1 MGGESDDP
9 TVVSTIVVSA
19 EDVVSAVEATTRGGR
34 ETVLRVTP
42 PFSGRMRARI
52 HVPVDG
58 EYDGQPAPIHV
69 QPTALL
75 ADDAP
80 PFPTPAATEDELR
93 AASNETY
100 SRDRHHDYHAERVA
114 EWRDRVPDHV
124 VDTVALDTPAG
135 PHEVRVA
142 VLGGGPHD

>member
-9 TVVSTIVVSA
+9 TVVSTIAVSA
-19 EDVVSAVEATTRGGR
+19 EDVVSAVEAASRGGR
-34 ETVLRVTP
+34 ETVLRITP

-58 EYDGQPAPIHV
+58 EYDETPAPIHV
-69 QPTALL
+69 QPDALL
-75 ADDAP
+75 TGAAP
-80 PFPTPAATEDELR
+80 EFPTPAATEDELR
-93 AASNETY
+93 ADPDRTY
-100 SRDRHHDYHAERVA
+100 SRERHHDYHAERVA
-114 EWRDRVPDHV
+114 EWRDRVTDHV

-142 VLGGGPHD
+142 LLG